1 MNVMK
6 IRYNWLVIL
15 SKRLRNNDD
24 LEDMKGLDPDHLV
37 GVAA

>member
-15 SKRLRNNDD
+15 SKRLRDNDD
-24 LEDMKGLDPDHLV
+24 LEDMKSFDPDHFV